1 MTADPGMYFTVN
13 KNTGPREIREKGSR
27 FIAFLYPVK
36 GDLQA
41 SQIRG
46 NLRKKYHDSTHICWS
61 YRLFDAV
68 AERFRYGDDG
78 EPSGTAGMP
87 IYYEIKGRDYFNV
100 LLVVIRYFGGVKLG
114 TGGLAKAYA
123 RAAREVLDV
132 SQPMVQYVRQ
142 QVSVLF
148 PFGFTGEIRQLI
160 QQFSLEI
167 VEQEYTSD
175 GIRMLLGIPL
185 IRLEEVESEL
195 IERSRGLVKLK
206 IEPTETVE

>member
-1 MTADPGMYFTVN
+1 MTVDPGMYFTVT
-13 KNTGPREIREKGSR
+13 KNAGPREIREKGSR

-41 SQIRG
+41 SKIRE
-46 NLRKKYHDSTHICWS
+46 NLRKKYHDATHICWS
-61 YRLFDAV
+61 YRIFDRD

-78 EPSGTAGMP
+78 EPSGTAGLP

-100 LLVVIRYFGGVKLG
+100 MLVVIRYFGGVKLG

-132 SQPMVQYVRQ
+132 SQSMVQYVRQ

-148 PFGFTGEIRQLI
+148 PFGFTGEMRQLI
-160 QQFSLEI
+160 QQFSLKI

-185 IRLEEVESEL
+185 VRLEEVEREL

-206 IEPTETVE
+206 IEPARTV

>member
-13 KNTGPREIREKGSR
+13 ENTGPREIREKGSR

-41 SQIRG
+41 SKIRG
-46 NLRKKYHDSTHICWS
+46 DLRKKYHDSTHICWS
-61 YRLFDAV
+61 YRLFDPA

-100 LLVVIRYFGGVKLG
+100 LLLVVRYFGGVKLG

-123 RAAREVLDV
+123 RAAREILDV
-132 SQPMVQYVRQ
+132 SQPMVQYVLQ

-148 PFGFTGEIRQLI
+148 PFGFTGEMRQLI

-175 GIRMLLGIPL
+175 GIRMLLGIPQ
-185 IRLEEVESEL
+185 IRLEEVEIEL
-195 IERSRGLVKLK
+195 IGRSRGLVKLK